1 MARLIASVEALQ
13 DRFALA
19 LGDARPVI
27 GNSQLRALRVIR
39 QFDTHLPAVGREL
52 DRVVEQI
59 AERLEQQRA
68 VAVHR
73 RHLIDSH
80 RPANSPVRGG
90 RCISVGAFMNQGRET
105 HRRKPAAPFQCTNLR
120 NTEHRTETIEQ
131 HIGFDSRALDHWRD
145 TVVLDDVHA
154 FGDVRQQGAD
164 MRGRRTQVVR
174 DTVACALDFRHQPF
188 YFLEHVIHQ
197 MREHIELV
205 APAYGQAPVK
215 LALGD
220 AQGDVADVAH
230 SPHLPEIKQQATGYA
245 HEQAEQTAA
254 NERIDHR
261 LANMQD
267 MREIAGD
274 HDLFAAV
281 ATYSHRPYDWRP
293 DVMGHNQGTVERV
306 ARAVERQIRGY
317 RHDIAGDVF
326 AVGVEQAEV
335 ISMQVFAFRAPV

>member
-1 MARLIASVEALQ
+1 
-13 DRFALA
+13 
-19 LGDARPVI
+19 
-27 GNSQLRALRVIR
+27 
-39 QFDTHLPAVGREL
+39 
-52 DRVVEQI
+52 
-59 AERLEQQRA
+59 
-68 VAVHR
+68 
-73 RHLIDSH
+73 
-80 RPANSPVRGG
+80 
-90 RCISVGAFMNQGRET
+90 MNQRREIY
-105 HRRKPAAPFQCTNLR
+105 RRKPAAPFQCTNLR

-131 HIGFDSRALDHWRD
+131 HIGFGSRPVEHLRD

-154 FGDVRQQGAD
+154 FGNVRQQGAN

-188 YFLEHVIHQ
+188 DLLEHVIHQ

-205 APAYGQAPVK
+205 APAYGQAPVQI
-215 LALGD
+215 ALGD

-230 SPHLPEIKQQATGYA
+230 SPHLPQIKQQAAGYA
-245 HEQAEQTAA
+245 HKQAEQTAA
-254 NERIDHR
+254 NERVDHR

-267 MREIAGD
+267 VREIAGD

-335 ISMQVFAFRAPV
+335 ISMQVFAFRAPVYCRGQFRVVDGPEIEQLPMQHRVRVELHACGGRPADKADQHHDRQREDYGVDRHPPEGRFVPAAPHFHRMRSIR